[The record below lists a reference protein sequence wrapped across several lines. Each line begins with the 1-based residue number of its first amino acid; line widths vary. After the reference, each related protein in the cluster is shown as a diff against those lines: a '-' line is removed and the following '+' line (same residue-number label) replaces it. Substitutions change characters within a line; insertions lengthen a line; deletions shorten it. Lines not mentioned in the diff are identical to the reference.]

1 MTVQP
6 SHKRTVLFRIGRVIQ
21 TKIFKPGQEKEETV
35 FGVIVSSNSTESRC
49 LLIESYSMFGTCHSH
64 KTGYPHGKHS
74 MIYTTRDPTSPLY
87 GETMLH
93 APVYA
98 SKMRYQH
105 DLPRTARL
113 NYKYSF
119 LVKHDSAVFALA
131 SVEGYELKT
140 LHQNY
145 ERITGEKL
153 GLRIGRPEVPQM
165 PPGWSALFSKEV
177 RVVEQEGGGSDEMVA
192 RPRDGDEDGY
202 DG

>member
-1 MTVQP
+1 
-6 SHKRTVLFRIGRVIQ
+6 
-21 TKIFKPGQEKEETV
+21 
-35 FGVIVSSNSTESRC
+35 
-49 LLIESYSMFGTCHSH
+49 MFGTCHSH

-177 RVVEQEGGGSDEMVA
+177 RVFEQEAGGSDDMVA
-192 RPRDGDEDGY
+192 LFKDGDEDGC

>member
-1 MTVQP
+1 MPVRLLVQ
-6 SHKRTVLFRIGRVIQ
+6 SLKQ
-21 TKIFKPGQEKEETV
+21 TKQQTNPLLA
-35 FGVIVSSNSTESRC
+35 S
-49 LLIESYSMFGTCHSH
+49 LIESYSMFGTCHSH